1 MRGYLQK
8 LEIVKDYD
16 HTSVMLWL
24 PPSKEGAW
32 IAVGRIKDWEREPV
46 KGAIEHL
53 TDGKIVPTDEEID
66 FILDRANAVIDKGT
80 VHGRSL
86 PAGPGF
92 RPPRQR

>member
-1 MRGYLQK
+1 MRSYLLK
-8 LEIVKDYD
+8 LEIVIDYD

-32 IAVGRIKDWEREPV
+32 ISFDQIEDGEREPV
-46 KGAIEHL
+46 KVAIKHL
-53 TDGKIVPTDEEID
+53 TGDKITPTDEEID